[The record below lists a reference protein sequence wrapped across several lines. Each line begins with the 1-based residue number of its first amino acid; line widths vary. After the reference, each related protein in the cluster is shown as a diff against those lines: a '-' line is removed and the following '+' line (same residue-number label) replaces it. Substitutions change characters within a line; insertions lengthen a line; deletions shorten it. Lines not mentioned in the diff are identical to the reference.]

1 MTTMTRRPNIARRK
15 KLLGAAFELF
25 KKKGYEETTY
35 QDIADAIG
43 TTRTIVQSYFPKKTR
58 ITEEIFNDLM
68 GAAYHSVGRIGLD
81 SDSPLLTLSRACHV
95 FLAYLLH
102 DEEMRHF
109 AMTTLSVRDGT
120 TKNIITDIEWIKD
133 FCGDIFEDEELLAVA
148 YTMSLGGAY
157 EIIYRCLC
165 NDLPIHVGSLA
176 ALTIRL
182 FLAVV
187 GQPDLEEEELLT
199 PIPDDQLEKCYSY
212 IDRNLF
218 K

>member
-1 MTTMTRRPNIARRK
+1 M
-15 KLLGAAFELF
+15 LLNAAFELF

-58 ITEEIFNDLM
+58 ITEEIFNDMM
-68 GAAYHSVGRIGLD
+68 GCAFESVEETGLEFD
-81 SDSPLLTLSRACHV
+81 TPPQALSKACQI
-95 FLAYLLH
+95 FLGYLLH
-102 DEEMRHF
+102 DDGMRHF
-109 AMTTLSVRDGT
+109 TMTTLAVRDGT

-133 FCGDIFEDEELLAVA
+133 FCGNMFDNEELLAVA

-165 NDLPIHVGSLA
+165 NDLPIEVKPLSDF
-176 ALTIRL
+176 TIRA
-182 FLAVV
+182 FLAIV
-187 GQPDLEEEELLT
+187 GQQGLEEKKLLEPVPEDELAS
-199 PIPDDQLEKCYSY
+199 CYAY
-212 IDRNLF
+212 IDKNIF